1 MEKNKI
7 DNIFFDLDHTIWDF
21 EKNSSI
27 TFSKLLVKYKIDV
40 NFLDFLKVYKPIN
53 FKYWKLYREEKIS
66 KEFLRHN
73 RLKSAFDELRINVS
87 TNLIDKI
94 SNDYIRFL
102 PENNFLIK
110 NSIKIL
116 DYLKTKYDLHI
127 ITNGFT
133 DVQNKT
139 IKNSGLKDYFINVI
153 DSETVGVKKP
163 NPKIFH
169 YALNI
174 TDGVPE
180 KSLMIGDS
188 LEADIL
194 GSLNCGFKAIHLIQD
209 DEPSH
214 KHCRIIK
221 DLKELEKIL

>member
-1 MEKNKI
+1 ME
-7 DNIFFDLDHTIWDF
+7 TI
-21 EKNSSI
+21 S
-27 TFSKLLVKYKIDV
+27 
-40 NFLDFLKVYKPIN
+40 
-53 FKYWKLYREEKIS
+53 REEKIS

-73 RLKSAFDELRINVS
+73 RLKSAFDELKINVS

-110 NSIKIL
+110 NSIKML
-116 DYLKTKYDLHI
+116 DYLKTKYHLHI

-133 DVQNKT
+133 DVQNKK

-169 YALNI
+169 YALNV

-194 GSLNCGFKAIHLIQD
+194 GSLNCGFNAIHLIQD